1 VITERGCKGVE
12 YKDKKLRSINTSDKD
27 VDVQVKGGIEAYIS
41 AGPSLYALG
50 LKKPIIG
57 VALKVGLGAE
67 VVLTFHVV
75 DSDGHLIQDV
85 SAKEMQGEL
94 AEIFVDAE
102 IDIPPEVVVDAAE
115 SQGCTF
121 ESETS
126 GALQGHLDVCFD
138 GCVYFI
144 VRVGLDDK
152 CLISELITTSL
163 NIEIFGKKNAKLLQ
177 IHADNGE
184 WQFGWIGKNAVEC
197 KLQYTPFEPKED
209 ATEPTDTTDTTGTT
223 NSGDEDVEMTHNI
236 VLNELFTTVDVGST
250 VKLQVTGLPKG
261 YKVEDLNW
269 TVEDSKVAKVDAN
282 GVVTGLEEGATVV
295 IVTTK
300 DNKYFGYCAVSVLK
314 EVSSGGGGGGGGGGS
329 F

>member
-1 VITERGCKGVE
+1 
-12 YKDKKLRSINTSDKD
+12 
-27 VDVQVKGGIEAYIS
+27 
-41 AGPSLYALG
+41 
-50 LKKPIIG
+50 
-57 VALKVGLGAE
+57 
-67 VVLTFHVV
+67 
-75 DSDGHLIQDV
+75 
-85 SAKEMQGEL
+85 
-94 AEIFVDAE
+94 
-102 IDIPPEVVVDAAE
+102 VDAAE